1 MAWLESHQAL
11 DRHPKIVMLK
21 ARMRWSQNE
30 TIGFVHRLWWL
41 VLEYAPTS
49 GDLRALP
56 PMVVGE
62 LLGMKESDVAK
73 AIEHMVDVGLID
85 KGDEGSLFIHDW
97 HEFGGK
103 YQAKKDLARQRVR
116 KHRDSCNA
124 NVRVTDALPARNVR
138 ECNATEESR
147 EDKNKEM
154 TKEKIAQLQQR
165 LIDCGAGDFG
175 IQISN
180 AMLTHHPGQ
189 VENGIANF
197 CETGNKQR
205 ATWNY
210 IQKFIDSA
218 PQAVQEKKDPYDDGT
233 PDF

>member
-73 AIEHMVDVGLID
+73 AIEHMVEVGLID
-85 KGDEGSLFIHDW
+85 KVGDCLYINDW
-97 HEFGGK
+97 
-103 YQAKKDLARQRVR
+103 
-116 KHRDSCNA
+116 
-124 NVRVTDALPARNVR
+124 
-138 ECNATEESR
+138 
-147 EDKNKEM
+147 NK
-154 TKEKIAQLQQR
+154 I
-165 LIDCGAGDFG
+165 
-175 IQISN
+175 
-180 AMLTHHPGQ
+180 
-189 VENGIANF
+189 
-197 CETGNKQR
+197 
-205 ATWNY
+205 
-210 IQKFIDSA
+210 
-218 PQAVQEKKDPYDDGT
+218 T
-233 PDF
+233 PDKRRTKKEYRKWRASVLNRDNNTCMKCGKFNVPLHVHHILCVKDHPDLITDVSNGVTLCVECHKGEHGKGWRS